1 MRELTE
7 ENLRNIAMGAAVLGT
22 GGGGNAHMGLLTAL
36 QVMKQG
42 YKFELTEPEELEED
56 LVAVAMFGIG
66 APTVG
71 VEKIRNGSESI
82 RAMKTLERYL
92 GKKFQAIAPIEVGG
106 VNSML
111 PLALGAMTGLPVMNL
126 DGMGRAFPEVQMV
139 TYSVYGIEASP
150 MAVADERGNVNLID
164 AYSDV
169 WTERIA
175 RATCVVEGGHA
186 DALGY
191 VSTVGEFIRTSVPS
205 TYTLAERIG
214 NVIRYSRDVWNE
226 VLDTVDGHILFE
238 GKCSD
243 IERKMVAGF
252 ARGSASIEGMGP
264 YKGSEMTISFQNENL
279 VALLDGKPVATVPD
293 LITVMDYENA
303 KPLTTE
309 VLRYGVRV
317 KVLAIPC
324 HEKWRTPEALRVA
337 GPKAFGYDFEYISCE
352 RIRAENGA
360 LL

>member
-1 MRELTE
+1 MRTLTE

-42 YKFELTEPEELEED
+42 YKFELTNPEELDKD

-82 RAMKTLERYL
+82 HAMKTLERYL
-92 GKKFQAIAPIEVGG
+92 GQKFQAVSPIEVGG

-111 PLALGAMTGLPVMNL
+111 PLALAAMTGLPVMDL

-139 TYSVYGIEASP
+139 TYSIYGISASP
-150 MAVADERGNVNLID
+150 MAIADERGNVNLIE
-164 AYSDV
+164 ACSDV

-191 VSTVGEFIRTSVPS
+191 VSTVGEFIRTGIPN

-214 NVIRYSRDVWNE
+214 SVIRHSRNVWDNLLDVVN
-226 VLDTVDGHILFE
+226 GRILFE

-243 IERKMVAGF
+243 IERKTVAGF
-252 ARGSASIEGMGP
+252 ARGSATIEGVGA
-264 YKGSEMTISFQNENL
+264 YKGSELTISFQNENL
-279 VALLDGKPVATVPD
+279 VALLDGSPVATVPD

-324 HEKWRTPEALRVA
+324 HDKWRTSGALRVA
-337 GPKAFGYDFEYISCE
+337 GPKAFGYDFEYTPCE
-352 RIRAENGA
+352 RIGA
-360 LL
+360 GSRG